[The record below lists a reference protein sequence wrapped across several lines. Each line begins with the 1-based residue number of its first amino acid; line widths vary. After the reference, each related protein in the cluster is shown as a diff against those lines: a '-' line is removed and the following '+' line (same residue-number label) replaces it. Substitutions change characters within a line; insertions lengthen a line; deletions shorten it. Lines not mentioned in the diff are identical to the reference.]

1 MKELIPQT
9 RTYGVLRDIRYAVR
23 GGRIPAWVRTV
34 ADFLGVTPF
43 IRATGEGRITPS
55 GFAFGKN
62 AIIRKFAKSV
72 VRQSRHL
79 GPLTIAVGH
88 ANCPDDAAELEKLLR
103 RDLPQIER
111 LTMAQLGSALGVHA
125 GPGSLV
131 VAVQPFTTPPR

>member
-1 MKELIPQT
+1 MPGRSIHGLSQKASGRSDAPRAEEKAFRSVRSKRL
-9 RTYGVLRDIRYAVR
+9 GLVEIRHE
-23 GGRIPAWVRTV
+23 I
-34 ADFLGVTPF
+34 L
-43 IRATGEGRITPS
+43 
-55 GFAFGKN
+55 FG
-62 AIIRKFAKSV
+62 IDPL
-72 VRQSRHL
+72 HL
-79 GPLTIAVGH
+79 GPLTIPVGH